1 MQGNSAF
8 DELMKENRQYSSLAY
23 EFVLDTLTYVV
34 NRNEE
39 RRHITGHELL
49 SGVRELALD
58 SWGLMARH
66 VLNSWGVKST
76 DDIGEIVFLLVNAGI
91 LSKTDQDK
99 MDDFRQV
106 FPFNEAFN
114 DSYRPELDENGHVR
128 RKRLRQPPNA
138 HPNWPSL
145 FSDGG
150 PN

>member
-8 DELMKENRQYSSLAY
+8 DELMKDNRQYSSHAY

-34 NRNEE
+34 DHNEQ

-76 DDIGEIVFLLVNAGI
+76 DDIGEIVFLLISAGI

-99 MDDFRQV
+99 MEDFRQV
-106 FPFNEAFN
+106 FRFNEAF
-114 DSYRPELDENGHVR
+114 DDGYRAELDENGHVR
-128 RKRLRQPPNA
+128 RKHPTRPPNVP
-138 HPNWPSL
+138 PNWPSL

-150 PN
+150 LN